1 MTLDP
6 TAATRLDRQLHELPD
21 LLVLAH
27 LALLPGSGPRGA
39 RVSGATRTAPLPCNL
54 DVLSLL
60 GPASTDH
67 VHDEHGDQGGAAP
80 IAGTLAGW
88 VRVHEEESRFVAC
101 RSYTLGG
108 MLAYLRAPNVYAWAV
123 EQPWAREYADEI
135 AAAHRS
141 LLPFELLRARR
152 RPLQLPCPRCGLR
165 TLAIEDGH
173 DAECG
178 NPNCQI
184 ILRPAEVDDHT
195 ERHLAELHAA

>member
-1 MTLDP
+1 MLNP
-6 TAATRLDRQLHELPD
+6 AATATLRAQLAELPE
-21 LLVLAH
+21 LLVYGH

-39 RVSGATRTAPLPCNL
+39 RVTGATRTAPLPCRL

-60 GPASTDH
+60 GPASPDA

-80 IAGTLAGW
+80 IVGTLVGW
-88 VRVHEEESRFVAC
+88 VRVHEEEGPFVDC

-108 MLAYLRAPNVYAWAV
+108 MLDYLRAPNVLAWAV

-152 RPLQLPCPRCGLR
+152 RMLQLPCPRCGLK
-165 TLAIEDGH
+165 TLAVEDGH

-178 NPNCQI
+178 NPDCQI